1 MADVGVWRRLLS
13 GLMAP
18 MQLALFDLDGTIT
31 RRDTLFPYVFG
42 ICLRRPSRLVRVLLA
57 MPAACLHYVLRG
69 RDRAALKQTLIVSAL
84 AGLSRA
90 DIANTNDRFVP
101 RLLAHGLHPEALT
114 RLAAHRAA
122 GDYLVLMSASP
133 DLYVPAVARALGF
146 NETICTGVKWD
157 GMLLDGELVTE
168 NRRGEEKRRCVEQL
182 RARWLKTT
190 FVAYGNSASDLPHL
204 RICDRAY
211 LVNGGD
217 QAIREAARLN
227 VTVGWPLAASPAQR
241 AG

>member
-1 MADVGVWRRLLS
+1 
-13 GLMAP
+13 MAP

-31 RRDTLFPYVFG
+31 RRDTLFPYVMG
-42 ICLRRPSRLVRVLLA
+42 ICLRRPSRLARVLLA
-57 MPAACLHYVLRG
+57 MPAACLRYFVRG
-69 RDRAALKQTLIVSAL
+69 HDRAALKEALIVSGL
-84 AGLSRA
+84 RGLSRA
-90 DIANTNDRFVP
+90 EVALANGRFVP
-101 RLLAHGLHPEALT
+101 RLLARGVHPEALA

-157 GMLLDGELVTE
+157 GMLLAGELATE

-182 RARWLKTT
+182 RVRWPKST

-211 LVNGGD
+211 LVNGAD
-217 QAIREAARLN
+217 RAILEAARLN
-227 VTVGWPLAASPAQR
+227 VTVGWPLATTPAPR